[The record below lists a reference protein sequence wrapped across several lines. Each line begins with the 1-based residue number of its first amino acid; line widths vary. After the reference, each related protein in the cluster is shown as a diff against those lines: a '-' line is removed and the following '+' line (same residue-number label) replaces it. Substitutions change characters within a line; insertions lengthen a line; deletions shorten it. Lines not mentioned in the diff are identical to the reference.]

1 MVDACVFAGETIV
14 GKGCGSPQS
23 PIGVPCDF
31 IFLTLQTTTMSEKK
45 KKAKYADIQY
55 NNEFGLSSLDD
66 YNLLSDG
73 LGFSGPTIFDACLE
87 TEDIIFR
94 NCDYKDLLPEIQ
106 SKGVLVDLIL
116 TDPPYCVSRDYQL
129 GFSNMGRSGMNY
141 GNWDYNFDQKEWI
154 NLCSPYVKA
163 GGSIII
169 FNDWKNLS
177 YLVEA
182 LLENGFVIKDLIR
195 WEKSNPMP
203 RNVNSRYVMD
213 FEVAVWAV
221 KGNKQKWT
229 FNKPND
235 IPYLRP
241 AFRTSVLLG
250 GKNRIHPTQKS
261 LQVFSEL
268 IKIHSNENDI
278 IFDPFAGSGTT
289 AVACLTLKRKFIGC
303 EIDNNYYQK
312 AIARL

>member
-1 MVDACVFAGETIV
+1 
-14 GKGCGSPQS
+14 
-23 PIGVPCDF
+23 
-31 IFLTLQTTTMSEKK
+31 MSEKK
-45 KKAKYADIQY
+45 KKVEYKSIQH
-55 NNEFGLSSLDD
+55 NNEFGLSPSIEDAD
-66 YNLLSDG
+66 IAAERAYH
-73 LGFSGPTIFDACLE
+73 GPTLFEAQLE
-87 TEDIIFR
+87 TEDVTFL
-94 NCDYKDLLPEIQ
+94 NCDYKALLLDMQ
-106 SKGVLVDLIL
+106 SKGMLVDLIL

-154 NLCSPYVKA
+154 NLCAPYVKA
-163 GGSIII
+163 GGSVII

-182 LLENGFVIKDLIR
+182 LLDNGFVIKDLIR
-195 WEKSNPMP
+195 WEKTNPMP

-213 FEVAVWAV
+213 FEVAIWAV
-221 KGNKQKWT
+221 KGSKQKWT

-235 IPYLRP
+235 VPYLRP

-250 GKNRIHPTQKS
+250 GNKRIHPTQKS

-278 IFDPFAGSGTT
+278 VFDPFAGSGTT
-289 AVACLTLKRKFIGC
+289 AVACLKLKRRFIGC
-303 EIDNNYYQK
+303 EIDSNYYQK